1 MKSTVNQDSIC
12 QCICKFTMSK
22 GLMYLNH
29 FAVFTRADVLDQSV
43 MNFDASLNLLT
54 QGNRKSKDC
63 LIFLI
68 PLQCICNI
76 FLTMWNCKRYL
87 IQDAMIIFLHSL
99 LLQTYNRYHNMRIP
113 DWCGGNMVSKIVPL
127 ITNPYIMLDLFH
139 KIWFLVEL

>member
-1 MKSTVNQDSIC
+1 
-12 QCICKFTMSK
+12 MSK

-87 IQDAMIIFLHSL
+87 IQDAMITLLHSL
-99 LLQTYNRYHNMRIP
+99 LLQTYNRYQNMRIP
-113 DWCGGNMVSKIVPL
+113 DWCGGNMVSKIVIKCVTRITSL
-127 ITNPYIMLDLFH
+127 IYSIKYD
-139 KIWFLVEL
+139 FLWNCK

>member
-1 MKSTVNQDSIC
+1 
-12 QCICKFTMSK
+12 MSK

-63 LIFLI
+63 LIFLK

-99 LLQTYNRYHNMRIP
+99 LLQTYNRYQNMRIP
-113 DWCGGNMVSKIVPL
+113 DWCGGNIISKIVIKCVPN
-127 ITNPYIMLDLFH
+127 NPYNILDLFH

>member
-1 MKSTVNQDSIC
+1 
-12 QCICKFTMSK
+12 
-22 GLMYLNH
+22 MYLNH

-99 LLQTYNRYHNMRIP
+99 LLQTYNRYQNMRMP
-113 DWCGGNMVSKIVPL
+113 DRCRGNMVSKIVPL
-127 ITNPYIMLDLFH
+127 PVYDA
-139 KIWFLVEL
+139 

>member
-1 MKSTVNQDSIC
+1 
-12 QCICKFTMSK
+12 MSK

-99 LLQTYNRYHNMRIP
+99 LLQTYNRYQNMRIP

-127 ITNPYIMLDLFH
+127 ITNDPYIMLDLFQQ
-139 KIWFLVEL
+139 IWFLVELYIITWSRIS

>member
-1 MKSTVNQDSIC
+1 
-12 QCICKFTMSK
+12 MSK

-63 LIFLI
+63 LIFLK

-99 LLQTYNRYHNMRIP
+99 LLQTYSRYQNMRIP
-113 DWCGGNMVSKIVPL
+113 DWCGGNMASKILPL
-127 ITNPYIMLDLFH
+127 ISNPYKIHYSFH
-139 KIWFLVEL
+139 STWFLVKL